1 MSNRKRERKRTHK
14 RAIRGWAMRKA
25 IAKGVREGRIKREWN
40 PILGDWELSKVPKRP
55 PEEEEPSPN

>member
-1 MSNRKRERKRTHK
+1 
-14 RAIRGWAMRKA
+14 MRKA